1 MKSFCGIGH
10 RTRCQLVVPEG
21 GFQMLTGL
29 ISSLFILFVA
39 KQRDCIAPVV
49 DGAAF
54 LQPRRREILFSLE
67 TRNRVDNLERQVVD
81 FHTEA
86 ADLTE
91 EVRTWPQQ

>member
-1 MKSFCGIGH
+1 
-10 RTRCQLVVPEG
+10 VVPEG
-21 GFQMLTGL
+21 GLQTLTGS
-29 ISSLFILFVA
+29 ISSLLILFVA
-39 KQRDCIAPVV
+39 KQRDRIAPVV

-54 LQPRRREILFSLE
+54 LQPRRREVLFSLE

-91 EVRTWPQQ
+91 EVDT